1 MDITR
6 SRVIAAKGARPRPHL
21 AARLWLANRSPGVTA
36 RCSAPGTPEPM
47 RADLIEERKIILA
60 GVILIVRMKDRDWR
74 IPDRTEISHA
84 FP

>member
-1 MDITR
+1 
-6 SRVIAAKGARPRPHL
+6 
-21 AARLWLANRSPGVTA
+21 
-36 RCSAPGTPEPM
+36 M

>member
-1 MDITR
+1 MTR
-6 SRVIAAKGARPRPHL
+6 QPI
-21 AARLWLANRSPGVTA
+21 PGDHSEV
-36 RCSAPGTPEPM
+36 SAPGTPEPM